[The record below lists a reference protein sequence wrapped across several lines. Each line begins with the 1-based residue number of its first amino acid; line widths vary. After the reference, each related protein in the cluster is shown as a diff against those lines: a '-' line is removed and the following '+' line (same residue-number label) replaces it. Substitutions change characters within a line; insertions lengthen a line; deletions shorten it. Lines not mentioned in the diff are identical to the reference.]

1 MLVAWDSLGE
11 GHYLFL
17 GSGVS
22 LLLQMLEEEVV
33 WGTLLLTVLGGG
45 SAAGITSPAC
55 PASRPAEI
63 MEQRLSNG
71 HPGLLAPRS
80 CGALSV
86 CRLPGGAAALGR
98 MAWERDVDRCR
109 WLVPLPPPGAT
120 VETQRHP
127 AKPVAPCWVVLQG
140 GFPARVGQCWE
151 LVVLV
156 KELLRGLP

>member
-1 MLVAWDSLGE
+1 MLVAWDPLGE

-45 SAAGITSPAC
+45 SAAGTTSPAC

-86 CRLPGGAAALGR
+86 CRLPGDGLQRLEGWLGKGMWIGAGGWSLSLLLGQQ
-98 MAWERDVDRCR
+98 W
-109 WLVPLPPPGAT
+109 
-120 VETQRHP
+120 
-127 AKPVAPCWVVLQG
+127 KPKDILRIQW
-140 GFPARVGQCWE
+140 FPAGWCS
-151 LVVLV
+151 
-156 KELLRGLP
+156 KEGFLLRWDSAGSWWCL